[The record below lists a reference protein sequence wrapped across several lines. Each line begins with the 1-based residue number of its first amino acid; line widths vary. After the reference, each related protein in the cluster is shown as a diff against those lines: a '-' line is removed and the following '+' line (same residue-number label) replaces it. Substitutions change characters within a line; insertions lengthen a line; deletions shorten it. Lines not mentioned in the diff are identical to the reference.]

1 MLKAYGTLLR
11 TPGGLKFSTA
21 GFIGRMPIAMDSLAI
36 IFVVVAA
43 TDSYALAGALTAVGS
58 IVVGAAEVFWSRQA
72 DQKGQA
78 KILLLAVPIRII
90 AFLIFVVLVSKSAPI
105 WTWFVSLI
113 IAESTAISAGGMV
126 RRRWLH
132 ILKNDADNK
141 DNKDGHL
148 VNTAYS
154 WEAMVDEFVFILGPV
169 VATTCAVKIAP
180 SAGILA
186 GLIFLAI
193 GLPSLAA
200 MKSTEPPAEPADQQ
214 EPHPPILKNRIVQS
228 IVFPCALLGGF
239 FGAVGIVVVGFAEEK
254 NHPESTGWLLAIWA
268 VGSAVAALV
277 NGAIKFKSAH
287 ATRFLVYLVGL
298 TAGTIPMLFANSILA
313 LSVALFVNGL
323 FIAPLIVNAY
333 GTVESAVPAGQITE
347 ALTWVIAGMPLGGA
361 LASALSGVVID
372 RSGAQMAFWVP
383 LGFLL
388 AAIVTTL
395 PYLSTYRAA
404 IGYAHPRD

>member
-11 TPGGLKFSTA
+11 IPGGFKFSSA

-36 IFVVVAA
+36 IFIVVAA

-72 DQKGQA
+72 DQRGQA
-78 KILLLAVPIRII
+78 KILRLAVPIRII
-90 AFLIFVVLVSKSAPI
+90 AFLIFVFLVSKDAPI

-113 IAESTAISAGGMV
+113 IAESTAINAGGLV

-132 ILKNDADNK
+132 TLKNDP

-154 WEAMVDEFVFILGPV
+154 WEAMVDEFVFIVGPV
-169 VATTCAVKIAP
+169 VATTCAIKIAP

-193 GLPSLAA
+193 GLPALAT
-200 MKSTEPPAEPADQQ
+200 MKSTEPPAEPRNEQ

-228 IVFPCALLGGF
+228 IVLPCAFLGGF
-239 FGAVGIVVVGFAEEK
+239 FGAVGITVVGFAEEL

-277 NGAIKFKSAH
+277 NGAIKFKSAQ
-287 ATRFLVYLVGL
+287 ATRFLIYLVGL
-298 TAGTIPMLFANSILA
+298 TIGTVPLLFMQTIPALA
-313 LSVALFVNGL
+313 VALFINGL

-333 GTVESAVPAGQITE
+333 GTVENAVPAGQITE

-361 LASALSGVVID
+361 ISSALAGVVID
-372 RSGAQMAFWVP
+372 NSGAQMAFWVP
-383 LGFLL
+383 LGFMF

-404 IGYAHPRD
+404 IGYARTRD

>member
-11 TPGGLKFSTA
+11 IPGGFKFSSA

-36 IFVVVAA
+36 IFIVVAA
-43 TDSYALAGALTAVGS
+43 TDSYALAGVLTAVGS
-58 IVVGAAEVFWSRQA
+58 IVVGAAELYWSRQA
-72 DQKGQA
+72 DQRGQA
-78 KILLLAVPIRII
+78 KILRLAVPIRII
-90 AFLIFVVLVSKSAPI
+90 AFLIFVFLVSKDAPI

-113 IAESTAISAGGMV
+113 IAESTAINAGGLV

-132 ILKNDADNK
+132 TLKNNP

-154 WEAMVDEFVFILGPV
+154 WEAMVDEFVFIVGPV
-169 VATTCAVKIAP
+169 VATTCAIKIAP

-200 MKSTEPPAEPADQQ
+200 MKSTEPPAEPRNEQ

-228 IVFPCALLGGF
+228 IVFPCAFLGGF
-239 FGAVGIVVVGFAEEK
+239 FGAVGITVVGFAEEL

-277 NGAIKFKSAH
+277 NGAIKFKSAQ
-287 ATRFLVYLVGL
+287 ATRFLIYLVGL
-298 TAGTIPMLFANSILA
+298 TIGTIPLLFTQTITALA
-313 LSVALFVNGL
+313 IALFVNGL

-333 GTVESAVPAGQITE
+333 GTVENAVPAGQITE

-361 LASALSGVVID
+361 ISSALAGVVID
-372 RSGAQMAFWVP
+372 NSGAQMAFWVP
-383 LGFLL
+383 LGFMF

-395 PYLSTYRAA
+395 PYLTTYRAA
-404 IGYAHPRD
+404 IGYARTRD

>member
-1 MLKAYGTLLR
+1 
-11 TPGGLKFSTA
+11 
-21 GFIGRMPIAMDSLAI
+21 MPIAMDSLAI
-36 IFVVVAA
+36 IFIVVAA
-43 TDSYALAGALTAVGS
+43 TDSYALAGVLTAVGS
-58 IVVGAAEVFWSRQA
+58 IVVGAAELYWSRQA
-72 DQKGQA
+72 DQRGQA
-78 KILLLAVPIRII
+78 KILRLAVPIRII
-90 AFLIFVVLVSKSAPI
+90 AFLIFVFLVSKDAPI

-113 IAESTAISAGGMV
+113 IAESTAINAGGLV

-132 ILKNDADNK
+132 TLKNNP

-154 WEAMVDEFVFILGPV
+154 WEAMVDEFVFIVGPV
-169 VATTCAVKIAP
+169 VATTCAIKIAP

-200 MKSTEPPAEPADQQ
+200 MKSTEPPAEPRNEQ

-228 IVFPCALLGGF
+228 IVFPCAFLGGF
-239 FGAVGIVVVGFAEEK
+239 FGAVGITVVGFAEEL

-277 NGAIKFKSAH
+277 NGAIKFKSAQ
-287 ATRFLVYLVGL
+287 ATRFLIYLVGL
-298 TAGTIPMLFANSILA
+298 TIGTIPLLFTQTITALA
-313 LSVALFVNGL
+313 IALFVNGL

-333 GTVESAVPAGQITE
+333 GTVENAVPAGQITE

-361 LASALSGVVID
+361 ISSALAGVVID
-372 RSGAQMAFWVP
+372 NSGAQMAFWVP
-383 LGFLL
+383 LGFMF

-395 PYLSTYRAA
+395 PYLTTYRAA
-404 IGYAHPRD
+404 IGYARTRD

>member
-11 TPGGLKFSTA
+11 IPGGFKFSSA

-36 IFVVVAA
+36 IFIVVAA

-72 DQKGQA
+72 DQRGQS
-78 KILLLAVPIRII
+78 KILRLAVPVRII
-90 AFLIFVVLVSKSAPI
+90 AFLLFVFLVSKSAPI

-113 IAESTAISAGGMV
+113 VAESTAINAGGLV

-132 ILKNDADNK
+132 TLKDAP

-154 WEAMVDEFVFILGPV
+154 WEAMVDEFVFIVGPV
-169 VATTCAVKIAP
+169 VATTCAIKIAP

-228 IVFPCALLGGF
+228 IVIPCAFLGGF
-239 FGAVGIVVVGFAEEK
+239 FGAVGITVVGFAEER

-268 VGSAVAALV
+268 VGSAIAALV
-277 NGAIKFKSAH
+277 NGAIKFKSAQ
-287 ATRFLVYLVGL
+287 ATRFLIYLVGL
-298 TAGTIPMLFANSILA
+298 TVGTVPLLFMQTIPALA
-313 LSVALFVNGL
+313 VALFVNGL

-333 GTVESAVPAGQITE
+333 GTVENAVPAGQITE

-361 LASALSGVVID
+361 ISSALAGVVID
-372 RSGAQMAFWVP
+372 HSGAQMAFWVP
-383 LGFLL
+383 LGFMF
-388 AAIVTTL
+388 AAIMTTL
-395 PYLSTYRAA
+395 PYLTTYRAA
-404 IGYAHPRD
+404 IGYARTRD

>member
-1 MLKAYGTLLR
+1 
-11 TPGGLKFSTA
+11 
-21 GFIGRMPIAMDSLAI
+21 MPIAMDSLAI
-36 IFVVVAA
+36 IFIVVAA
-43 TDSYALAGALTAVGS
+43 TDSYALAGVLTAVGS
-58 IVVGAAEVFWSRQA
+58 IVVGAAELYWSRQA
-72 DQKGQA
+72 DQRGQA
-78 KILLLAVPIRII
+78 KILRLAVPIRII
-90 AFLIFVVLVSKSAPI
+90 AFLIFVFLVSKDAPI

-113 IAESTAISAGGMV
+113 IAESTAINAGGLV

-132 ILKNDADNK
+132 TLKNNP

-154 WEAMVDEFVFILGPV
+154 WEAMVDEFVFIVGPV
-169 VATTCAVKIAP
+169 VATTCAIKIAP

-193 GLPSLAA
+193 GLPALAA
-200 MKSTEPPAEPADQQ
+200 MKSTEPPAEPRNEQ

-228 IVFPCALLGGF
+228 IVFPCAFLGGF
-239 FGAVGIVVVGFAEEK
+239 FGAVGITVVGFAEEL

-277 NGAIKFKSAH
+277 NGAIKFKSSQ
-287 ATRFLVYLVGL
+287 ATRFLIYLVGL
-298 TAGTIPMLFANSILA
+298 TIGTIPLLFTQTITALA
-313 LSVALFVNGL
+313 IALFINGL

-333 GTVESAVPAGQITE
+333 GTVENAVPAGQITE

-361 LASALSGVVID
+361 ISSALAGVVID
-372 RSGAQMAFWVP
+372 NSGAQMAFWVP
-383 LGFLL
+383 LGFMF

-395 PYLSTYRAA
+395 PYLTTYRAA
-404 IGYAHPRD
+404 IGYARTRD

>member
-1 MLKAYGTLLR
+1 MLRAYGTLLR
-11 TPGGLKFSTA
+11 TPGAMKFSTA

-36 IFVVVAA
+36 IFIVVAA

-58 IVVGAAEVFWSRQA
+58 IVVGASEVFWSRKA
-72 DQKGQA
+72 DQLGQS
-78 KILLLAVPIRII
+78 KILRLAVPIRII
-90 AFLIFVVLVSKSAPI
+90 AFLLFVIAVSKSAPM
-105 WTWFVSLI
+105 WSWFVLLI
-113 IAESTAISAGGMV
+113 IAESTAINAGGMV

-132 ILKNDADNK
+132 VLKNDPK
-141 DNKDGHL
+141 NKDGHL

-154 WEAMVDEFVFILGPV
+154 WEAMVDEFVFIVGPV

-200 MKSTEPPAEPADQQ
+200 MKSTEPPAEPADAK
-214 EPHPPILKNRIVQS
+214 EPHPAILKNRIVQS

-239 FGAVGIVVVGFAEEK
+239 FGSVGISVVGFAEEK
-254 NHPESTGWLLAIWA
+254 NNASSTGWLLAIWA
-268 VGSAVAALV
+268 VGSAVAALI

-287 ATRFLVYLVGL
+287 ATRFLIYLVGL
-298 TAGTIPMLFANSILA
+298 TLGSVPLLFSKSILA
-313 LSVALFVNGL
+313 LAIALFVNGL

-333 GTVESAVPAGQITE
+333 GTVENAVPAGQITE

-361 LASALSGVVID
+361 ISSAIAGVVID
-372 RSGAQMAFWVP
+372 HYGAQSAFWVP
-383 LGFLL
+383 LGFMV

-404 IGYAHPRD
+404 IGYAQPRD

>member
-11 TPGGLKFSTA
+11 TPGGFKFSTA

-58 IVVGAAEVFWSRQA
+58 IVVGASEVFWSRKA
-72 DQKGQA
+72 DQRGQS
-78 KILLLAVPIRII
+78 KILRIAVPIRII
-90 AFLIFVVLVSKSAPI
+90 AFLLFVIAVSKSAPT
-105 WTWFVSLI
+105 WSWFVLLI
-113 IAESTAISAGGMV
+113 IAESTAINAGGMV

-132 ILKNDADNK
+132 ILKNDPK
-141 DNKDGHL
+141 NKDGHL

-154 WEAMVDEFVFILGPV
+154 WEAMVDEFVFIVGPV

-200 MKSTEPPAEPADQQ
+200 MKSTEPPAEPANDE
-214 EPHPPILKNRIVQS
+214 EPHPVILKNRIVQS

-239 FGAVGIVVVGFAEEK
+239 FGSVGISVVGFAEEK
-254 NHPESTGWLLAIWA
+254 NNPSSTGWLLAIWA
-268 VGSAVAALV
+268 VGSAVAALI

-287 ATRFLVYLVGL
+287 ATRFLIYLVGL
-298 TAGTIPMLFANSILA
+298 TAGSIPLLFSKSILA
-313 LSVALFVNGL
+313 LAIALFVNGL

-333 GTVESAVPAGQITE
+333 GTVENAVPAGQITE

-361 LASALSGVVID
+361 ISSALAGIVID
-372 RSGAQMAFWVP
+372 NYGAQAAFWVP
-383 LGFLL
+383 LGFMV
-388 AAIVTTL
+388 AAMVTTL

-404 IGYAHPRD
+404 IGYAQPRD

>member
-1 MLKAYGTLLR
+1 
-11 TPGGLKFSTA
+11 
-21 GFIGRMPIAMDSLAI
+21 MPIAMDSLAI
-36 IFVVVAA
+36 IFIVVAA

-72 DQKGQA
+72 DRRGQA
-78 KILLLAVPIRII
+78 KILLLAVPTRVVS
-90 AFLIFVVLVSKSAPI
+90 FLIFVILVSKDAPI

-132 ILKNDADNK
+132 ILKNDPDNS
-141 DNKDGHL
+141 DGHL

-154 WEAMVDEFVFILGPV
+154 WEAMVDEIVFILGPV
-169 VATTCAVKIAP
+169 VATSFAVNVAP

-186 GLIFLAI
+186 GLVFLAI
-193 GLPSLAA
+193 GWTSLAA
-200 MKSTEPPAEPADQQ
+200 MKSTEPPAEPANK
-214 EPHPPILKNRIVQS
+214 ENPHPAVLRNKIVQS
-228 IVFPCALLGGF
+228 IVIPCALLGGF
-239 FGAVGIVVVGFAEEK
+239 FGAIGITVVGFAEER

-277 NGAIKFKSAH
+277 NGVIKFKSAH
-287 ATRFLVYLVGL
+287 AARFLIYLVAL
-298 TAGTIPMLFANSILA
+298 TLATVPLLFVNSIPLLA
-313 LSVALFVNGL
+313 LALFINGL

-333 GTVESAVPAGQITE
+333 GTVENAVPAGQITE

-361 LASALSGVVID
+361 VASAVAGVIID
-372 RSGAQMAFWVP
+372 NSGAQMAFWVP
-383 LGFLL
+383 LGFMF
-388 AAIVTTL
+388 AAIATTL

-404 IGYAHPRD
+404 IGYAQPRD

>member
-11 TPGGLKFSTA
+11 IPGGFKFSSA

-36 IFVVVAA
+36 IFIVVAA
-43 TDSYALAGALTAVGS
+43 TDSYALAGVLTAVGS
-58 IVVGAAEVFWSRQA
+58 IVVGAAELYWSRQA
-72 DQKGQA
+72 DQRGQA
-78 KILLLAVPIRII
+78 KILRIAVPVRII
-90 AFLIFVVLVSKSAPI
+90 AFLLFVFLVSKSAPI

-113 IAESTAISAGGMV
+113 IAESTAINAGGLV

-132 ILKNDADNK
+132 TLKNNP

-154 WEAMVDEFVFILGPV
+154 WEAMVDEFVFIVGPV
-169 VATTCAVKIAP
+169 VATTCAIKIAP

-200 MKSTEPPAEPADQQ
+200 MKSTEPPAEPRNEQ

-228 IVFPCALLGGF
+228 IVIPCAFLGGF
-239 FGAVGIVVVGFAEEK
+239 FGAVGITVVGFAEER
-254 NHPESTGWLLAIWA
+254 NHPETTGWLLAIWA

-277 NGAIKFKSAH
+277 NGAIKFKSSQ
-287 ATRFLVYLVGL
+287 ATRFLIYLVGL
-298 TAGTIPMLFANSILA
+298 TIGTVPLLFTQTIATLA
-313 LSVALFVNGL
+313 VALFVNGL

-333 GTVESAVPAGQITE
+333 GTVENAVPAGQITE

-361 LASALSGVVID
+361 ISSALAGVVID
-372 RSGAQMAFWVP
+372 HSGAQMAFWVP
-383 LGFLL
+383 LGFMF

-404 IGYAHPRD
+404 IGYARTRD

>member
-11 TPGGLKFSTA
+11 IPGGFKFSSA

-36 IFVVVAA
+36 IFIVVAA
-43 TDSYALAGALTAVGS
+43 TDSYALAGVLTAVGS
-58 IVVGAAEVFWSRQA
+58 IVVGAAELYWSRQA
-72 DQKGQA
+72 DQRGQA
-78 KILLLAVPIRII
+78 KILRIAVPVRII
-90 AFLIFVVLVSKSAPI
+90 AFLLFVFLVSKSAPI

-113 IAESTAISAGGMV
+113 IAESTAINAGGLV

-132 ILKNDADNK
+132 TLKNNP

-154 WEAMVDEFVFILGPV
+154 WEAMVDEFVFIVGPV
-169 VATTCAVKIAP
+169 VATTCAIKIAP

-200 MKSTEPPAEPADQQ
+200 MKSTEPPAEPRNEQ

-228 IVFPCALLGGF
+228 IVIPCAFLGGF
-239 FGAVGIVVVGFAEEK
+239 FGAVGITVVGFAEER
-254 NHPESTGWLLAIWA
+254 NHPETTGWLLAIWA

-277 NGAIKFKSAH
+277 NGAIKFKSSQ
-287 ATRFLVYLVGL
+287 ATRFLIYLVGL
-298 TAGTIPMLFANSILA
+298 TIGTVPLLFTQTIATLA
-313 LSVALFVNGL
+313 VALFVNGL

-333 GTVESAVPAGQITE
+333 GTVENAVPAGQITE

-361 LASALSGVVID
+361 ISSALAGLVID
-372 RSGAQMAFWVP
+372 HSGAQMAFWVP
-383 LGFLL
+383 LGFMF

-395 PYLSTYRAA
+395 PYLTTYRAA
-404 IGYAHPRD
+404 IGYARTRD

>member
-1 MLKAYGTLLR
+1 MLKPYATLLR
-11 TPGGLKFSTA
+11 SPGALKFSTA

-36 IFVVVAA
+36 IFIVVAA

-72 DQKGQA
+72 DRRGQS
-78 KILLLAVPIRII
+78 KILFLAVPIRVIS
-90 AFLIFVVLVSKSAPI
+90 FLIFVVLVSKDAPI

-113 IAESTAISAGGMV
+113 LAESTAISAGGLV

-132 ILKNDADNK
+132 ILKNDPENS
-141 DNKDGHL
+141 DGHL

-186 GLIFLAI
+186 GLIFLVI
-193 GLPSLAA
+193 GLPALAA
-200 MKSTEPPAEPADQQ
+200 MKSTEPPAEPANEE
-214 EPHPPILKNRIVQS
+214 EPHPAVLRNRIVQS
-228 IVFPCALLGGF
+228 IVIPCALLGGF
-239 FGAVGIVVVGFAEEK
+239 FGAIGITVVGFAQER

-268 VGSAVAALV
+268 VGSAVAALI
-277 NGAIKFKSAH
+277 NGVIKFQSAH
-287 ATRFLVYLVGL
+287 ATRFLIYLVGL
-298 TAGTIPMLFANSILA
+298 TLATVPFLFVDSILLLA
-313 LSVALFVNGL
+313 IALFINGL

-333 GTVESAVPAGQITE
+333 GTVENAVPAGQITE

-361 LASALSGVVID
+361 LASALAGIVID
-372 RSGAQMAFWVP
+372 NSGAQMAFWVP
-383 LGFLL
+383 LGFMF
-388 AAIVTTL
+388 AAIATTL

>member
-1 MLKAYGTLLR
+1 MLKPYVTLLR
-11 TPGGLKFSTA
+11 TPGSLKFSTA

-36 IFVVVAA
+36 IFIVVAA

-72 DQKGQA
+72 DRRGQA
-78 KILLLAVPIRII
+78 KILLLAVPTRVVS
-90 AFLIFVVLVSKSAPI
+90 FLIFVILVSKDAPI

-132 ILKNDADNK
+132 ILRNDPDNS
-141 DNKDGHL
+141 DGHL

-154 WEAMVDEFVFILGPV
+154 WEAMVDEIVFILGPV
-169 VATTCAVKIAP
+169 VATSFAVNVAP

-186 GLIFLAI
+186 GLVFLAI
-193 GLPSLAA
+193 GWTSLAA
-200 MKSTEPPAEPADQQ
+200 MKSTEPPAEPANKQN
-214 EPHPPILKNRIVQS
+214 PHPAVLRNKIVQS
-228 IVFPCALLGGF
+228 IVIPCALLGGF
-239 FGAVGIVVVGFAEEK
+239 FGAIGITVVGFAEER

-277 NGAIKFKSAH
+277 NGVIKFKSAH
-287 ATRFLVYLVGL
+287 AARFLIYLVAL
-298 TAGTIPMLFANSILA
+298 TLATVPLLFVNSIPLLA
-313 LSVALFVNGL
+313 LALFINGL

-333 GTVESAVPAGQITE
+333 GTVENAVPAGQITE

-361 LASALSGVVID
+361 VASAVAGVIID
-372 RSGAQMAFWVP
+372 NSGAQMAFWVP
-383 LGFLL
+383 LGFMF
-388 AAIVTTL
+388 AAIATTL

-404 IGYAHPRD
+404 IGYAQPRD

>member
-11 TPGGLKFSTA
+11 IPGGFKFSSA

-36 IFVVVAA
+36 IFIVVAA

-72 DQKGQA
+72 DQRGQS
-78 KILLLAVPIRII
+78 KILRIAVPVRII
-90 AFLIFVVLVSKSAPI
+90 AFLLFVFFVSKDAPI

-113 IAESTAISAGGMV
+113 IAESTAINAGGLV

-132 ILKNDADNK
+132 TLKNDP

-154 WEAMVDEFVFILGPV
+154 WEAMVDEFVFIVGPV
-169 VATTCAVKIAP
+169 VATTCAIKIAP

-228 IVFPCALLGGF
+228 IVIPCAFLGGF
-239 FGAVGIVVVGFAEEK
+239 FGAVGITVVGFAEER

-268 VGSAVAALV
+268 VGSAIAALV
-277 NGAIKFKSAH
+277 NGAIKFKSAQ
-287 ATRFLVYLVGL
+287 ATRFLIYLVGL
-298 TAGTIPMLFANSILA
+298 TVGTLPLLFVQTIPALA
-313 LSVALFVNGL
+313 VALFVNGL

-361 LASALSGVVID
+361 ISSALAGVVID
-372 RSGAQMAFWVP
+372 HSGAQMAFWVP
-383 LGFLL
+383 LGFMF

-404 IGYAHPRD
+404 IGYARTRD

>member
-1 MLKAYGTLLR
+1 MLKPYVTLLR
-11 TPGGLKFSTA
+11 TPGSLKFSTA

-36 IFVVVAA
+36 IFIVVAA

-72 DQKGQA
+72 DRRGQA
-78 KILLLAVPIRII
+78 KILLLAVPTRVVS
-90 AFLIFVVLVSKSAPI
+90 FLIFVILVSKDAPI

-132 ILKNDADNK
+132 ILKNDPDNS
-141 DNKDGHL
+141 DGHL

-154 WEAMVDEFVFILGPV
+154 WEAMVDEIVFILGPV
-169 VATTCAVKIAP
+169 VATSFAVNVAP

-186 GLIFLAI
+186 GLVFLAI
-193 GLPSLAA
+193 GWTSLAA
-200 MKSTEPPAEPADQQ
+200 MKSTEPPAEPANKQN
-214 EPHPPILKNRIVQS
+214 PHPAVLRNKIVQS
-228 IVFPCALLGGF
+228 IVIPCALLGGF
-239 FGAVGIVVVGFAEEK
+239 FGAIGITVVGFAEER

-277 NGAIKFKSAH
+277 NGVIKFKSAH
-287 ATRFLVYLVGL
+287 AARFLIYLVAL
-298 TAGTIPMLFANSILA
+298 TLATVPLLFVNSIPLLA
-313 LSVALFVNGL
+313 LALFINGL

-333 GTVESAVPAGQITE
+333 GTVENAVPAGQITE

-361 LASALSGVVID
+361 VASAVAGVIID
-372 RSGAQMAFWVP
+372 NSGAQMAFWVP
-383 LGFLL
+383 LGFMF
-388 AAIVTTL
+388 AAIATTL

-404 IGYAHPRD
+404 IGYAQPRD

>member
-11 TPGGLKFSTA
+11 IPGGFKFSSA

-36 IFVVVAA
+36 IFIVVAA

-72 DQKGQA
+72 DQRGQA
-78 KILLLAVPIRII
+78 KILRVAVPIRII
-90 AFLIFVVLVSKSAPI
+90 AFLIFVFLVSKDAPI

-113 IAESTAISAGGMV
+113 IAESTAINAGGLV

-132 ILKNDADNK
+132 TLKNDP

-154 WEAMVDEFVFILGPV
+154 WEAMVDEFVFIVGPV
-169 VATTCAVKIAP
+169 VATTCAIKIAP

-200 MKSTEPPAEPADQQ
+200 MKSTEPPAEPRNEQ

-228 IVFPCALLGGF
+228 IVIPCAFLGGF
-239 FGAVGIVVVGFAEEK
+239 FGAVGITVVGFAEER
-254 NHPESTGWLLAIWA
+254 NHPETTGWLLAIWA

-277 NGAIKFKSAH
+277 NGAIKFKSAQ
-287 ATRFLVYLVGL
+287 ATRFLIYLVGL
-298 TAGTIPMLFANSILA
+298 TVGTVPLLFVQTIPALA
-313 LSVALFVNGL
+313 VALFVNGL

-333 GTVESAVPAGQITE
+333 GTVENAVPAGQITE

-361 LASALSGVVID
+361 ISSALAGLVID
-372 RSGAQMAFWVP
+372 HSGAQMAFWVP
-383 LGFLL
+383 LGFMF
-388 AAIVTTL
+388 AAIMTTL
-395 PYLSTYRAA
+395 PYLTTYRAA
-404 IGYAHPRD
+404 IGYARTRD

>member
-1 MLKAYGTLLR
+1 
-11 TPGGLKFSTA
+11 
-21 GFIGRMPIAMDSLAI
+21 MPIAMDSLAI
-36 IFVVVAA
+36 IFIVVAA

-72 DQKGQA
+72 DRRGQA
-78 KILLLAVPIRII
+78 KILLLAAPTRVVS
-90 AFLIFVVLVSKSAPI
+90 FLIFVVLVSKDAPI

-132 ILKNDADNK
+132 ILKNDPDNS
-141 DNKDGHL
+141 DGHL

-154 WEAMVDEFVFILGPV
+154 WEAMVDEIVFILGPV
-169 VATTCAVKIAP
+169 VATSFAVNVAP

-186 GLIFLAI
+186 GLVFLAI
-193 GLPSLAA
+193 GWTSLAA
-200 MKSTEPPAEPADQQ
+200 MKSTEPPAEPANKDD
-214 EPHPPILKNRIVQS
+214 PHPAVLRNKIVQS
-228 IVFPCALLGGF
+228 IVIPCALLGGF
-239 FGAVGIVVVGFAEEK
+239 FGAIGITVVGFAEER

-277 NGAIKFKSAH
+277 NGVIKFKSAH
-287 ATRFLVYLVGL
+287 AARFLIYLVAL
-298 TAGTIPMLFANSILA
+298 TLATVPLLFVNSIPLLA
-313 LSVALFVNGL
+313 LALFINGL

-333 GTVESAVPAGQITE
+333 GTVENAVPAGQITE

-361 LASALSGVVID
+361 VASAVAGVIID
-372 RSGAQMAFWVP
+372 NSGAQMAFWVP
-383 LGFLL
+383 LGFMF
-388 AAIVTTL
+388 AAIATTL

-404 IGYAHPRD
+404 IGYAQPRD

>member
-1 MLKAYGTLLR
+1 MLRAYGTLLR

-21 GFIGRMPIAMDSLAI
+21 GFIGRMPIAMDSLAL
-36 IFVVVAA
+36 IFIVVAA
-43 TDSYALAGALTAVGS
+43 TDSYALAGALSAVGS
-58 IVVGAAEVFWSRQA
+58 VVVGAAEIYWARQA
-72 DQKGQA
+72 DQRGQS
-78 KILLLAVPIRII
+78 KILRIAIPIRII
-90 AFLIFVVLVSKSAPI
+90 AFLLFVILVSKSAPI
-105 WTWFVSLI
+105 WTWFISLI
-113 IAESTAISAGGMV
+113 IAESTAINAGGMV
-126 RRRWLH
+126 RRRWLY
-132 ILKNDADNK
+132 ILKK
-141 DNKDGHL
+141 DPRNNDGHL

-200 MKSTEPPAEPADQQ
+200 MKSTEPPAEPADEQ
-214 EPHPPILKNRIVQS
+214 EPHPAVLKNRIVQS
-228 IVFPCALLGGF
+228 IVFPCSLLGGF
-239 FGAVGIVVVGFAEEK
+239 FGSVGISVVGFAESK
-254 NHPESTGWLLAIWA
+254 NDAASTGWLLAIWA

-287 ATRFLVYLVGL
+287 AVRFLIYLVGL
-298 TAGTIPMLFANSILA
+298 TLGSIPLLFATSIPTLA
-313 LSVALFVNGL
+313 VALFINGL

-347 ALTWVIAGMPLGGA
+347 ALSWVIAGMPLGGA
-361 LASALSGVVID
+361 ISSVIAGWVID
-372 RSGAQMAFWVP
+372 NYGAHMAFWVP
-383 LGFLL
+383 LGFMF
-388 AAIVTTL
+388 AAIAATL

-404 IGYAHPRD
+404 IGYARPRD

>member
-11 TPGGLKFSTA
+11 IPGGFKFSSA

-36 IFVVVAA
+36 IFIVVAA

-72 DQKGQA
+72 DQRGQA
-78 KILLLAVPIRII
+78 KILRLAVPIRII
-90 AFLIFVVLVSKSAPI
+90 AFLIFVFLVSKDAPI

-113 IAESTAISAGGMV
+113 IDESTAINAGGLV

-132 ILKNDADNK
+132 TLKNDP

-154 WEAMVDEFVFILGPV
+154 WEAMVDEFVFIVGPV
-169 VATTCAVKIAP
+169 VATTCAIKIAP

-200 MKSTEPPAEPADQQ
+200 MKSTEPPAEPRNEQ
-214 EPHPPILKNRIVQS
+214 EPHPPILKNPIVQS
-228 IVFPCALLGGF
+228 IVLPCAFLGGF
-239 FGAVGIVVVGFAEEK
+239 FGAVGITVVGFAEEL

-277 NGAIKFKSAH
+277 NGAIKFKSAQ
-287 ATRFLVYLVGL
+287 ATRFLIYLVGL
-298 TAGTIPMLFANSILA
+298 TIGTVPLLFMQTIPALA
-313 LSVALFVNGL
+313 VALFINGL

-333 GTVESAVPAGQITE
+333 GTVENAVPAGQITE

-361 LASALSGVVID
+361 ISSALAGVVID
-372 RSGAQMAFWVP
+372 NSGAQMAFWVP
-383 LGFLL
+383 LGFMF

-404 IGYAHPRD
+404 IGYARTRD

>member
-1 MLKAYGTLLR
+1 MLKTYGTLLR

-58 IVVGAAEVFWSRQA
+58 IVVGASEVFWSRRA
-72 DQKGQA
+72 DQRGQS
-78 KILLLAVPIRII
+78 KILRIAVPIRII
-90 AFLIFVVLVSKSAPI
+90 AFLLFVIAVSKSAP
-105 WTWFVSLI
+105 TWSWFALLI
-113 IAESTAISAGGMV
+113 IAESTAINAGGMV

-132 ILKNDADNK
+132 ILKNDPK
-141 DNKDGHL
+141 NKDGHL

-154 WEAMVDEFVFILGPV
+154 WEALVDEFVFIVGPV
-169 VATTCAVKIAP
+169 VATTCSVKIAP

-200 MKSTEPPAEPADQQ
+200 MKSTEPPAEPANNEQ
-214 EPHPPILKNRIVQS
+214 PHPVILKNRIVQS

-239 FGAVGIVVVGFAEEK
+239 FGSVGISVVGFAEEK
-254 NHPESTGWLLAIWA
+254 NHPETTGWLLAIWA
-268 VGSAVAALV
+268 VGSAVAALI

-287 ATRFLVYLVGL
+287 ATRFLIYLVGL
-298 TAGTIPMLFANSILA
+298 TLGSIPLLFSKSILA
-313 LSVALFVNGL
+313 LAIALFVNGL

-333 GTVESAVPAGQITE
+333 GTVENAVPAGQITE

-361 LASALSGVVID
+361 ISSALAGIVID
-372 RSGAQMAFWVP
+372 NYGAQAAFWVP
-383 LGFLL
+383 LGFMV
-388 AAIVTTL
+388 AAMVTTL
-395 PYLSTYRAA
+395 PYLTTYRTA

>member
-11 TPGGLKFSTA
+11 IPGGFKFSSA

-36 IFVVVAA
+36 IFIVVAA

-72 DQKGQA
+72 DQRGQA
-78 KILLLAVPIRII
+78 KILRLAVPIRII
-90 AFLIFVVLVSKSAPI
+90 AFLIFVFLVSKDAPI

-113 IAESTAISAGGMV
+113 IAESTAINAGGLV

-132 ILKNDADNK
+132 TLKNDP

-154 WEAMVDEFVFILGPV
+154 WEAMVDEFVFIVGPV
-169 VATTCAVKIAP
+169 VATTCAIKIAP

-200 MKSTEPPAEPADQQ
+200 MKSTEPPAEPRNEQ
-214 EPHPPILKNRIVQS
+214 EPHPPILKNRIVLS
-228 IVFPCALLGGF
+228 IVLPCAFLGGF
-239 FGAVGIVVVGFAEEK
+239 FGAVGITVVGFAEEL

-277 NGAIKFKSAH
+277 NGAIKFKSAQ
-287 ATRFLVYLVGL
+287 ATRFLIYLVGL
-298 TAGTIPMLFANSILA
+298 TIGTVPLLFMQTIPALA
-313 LSVALFVNGL
+313 VALFINGL

-333 GTVESAVPAGQITE
+333 GTVENAVPAGQITE

-361 LASALSGVVID
+361 ISSALAGVVID
-372 RSGAQMAFWVP
+372 NSGAQMAFWVP
-383 LGFLL
+383 LGFMF

-404 IGYAHPRD
+404 IGYARTRD

>member
-11 TPGGLKFSTA
+11 IPGGFKFSSA

-36 IFVVVAA
+36 IFIVVAA

-72 DQKGQA
+72 DQRGQA
-78 KILLLAVPIRII
+78 KILRLAVPIRII
-90 AFLIFVVLVSKSAPI
+90 AFLIFVFLVSKDAPI

-113 IAESTAISAGGMV
+113 IAESTAINAGGLV

-132 ILKNDADNK
+132 TLKNDPN
-141 DNKDGHL
+141 NKDGHL

-154 WEAMVDEFVFILGPV
+154 WEAMVDEFVFIVGPV
-169 VATTCAVKIAP
+169 VATTCAIKIAP

-200 MKSTEPPAEPADQQ
+200 MKSTEPPAEPRNEQ

-228 IVFPCALLGGF
+228 IVLPCAFLGGF
-239 FGAVGIVVVGFAEEK
+239 FGAVGITVVGFAEEL

-277 NGAIKFKSAH
+277 NGAIKFKSAQ
-287 ATRFLVYLVGL
+287 ATRFLIYLVGL
-298 TAGTIPMLFANSILA
+298 TIGTVPLLFMQTIPALA
-313 LSVALFVNGL
+313 VALFINGL

-333 GTVESAVPAGQITE
+333 GTVENAVPAGQITE

-361 LASALSGVVID
+361 ISSALAGVVID
-372 RSGAQMAFWVP
+372 NSGAQMAFWVP
-383 LGFLL
+383 LGFMF

-404 IGYAHPRD
+404 IGYARTRD

>member
-11 TPGGLKFSTA
+11 IPGGFTFSTA

-36 IFVVVAA
+36 IFIVVAA

-72 DQKGQA
+72 DQRGQA
-78 KILLLAVPIRII
+78 KILRIAVPVRII
-90 AFLIFVVLVSKSAPI
+90 AFLLFVILVSKDAPV
-105 WTWFVSLI
+105 WTWFIALI
-113 IAESTAISAGGMV
+113 AAESTAISAGGMV

-132 ILKNDADNK
+132 ILKNNPDNS
-141 DNKDGHL
+141 DGHL

-154 WEAMVDEFVFILGPV
+154 WEAMVDEFVFIIGPV

-186 GLIFLAI
+186 GLIFLAV

-200 MKSTEPPAEPADQQ
+200 MKSTEPPAEPMDEQ

-239 FGAVGIVVVGFAEEK
+239 FGAVGITVVGFAEER
-254 NHPESTGWLLAIWA
+254 NQPETTGWLLAIWA
-268 VGSAVAALV
+268 VGSAVAALI

-287 ATRFLVYLVGL
+287 ATRFLIYLVGL
-298 TAGTIPMLFANSILA
+298 TLGTIPLLFAQSIA
-313 LSVALFVNGL
+313 TLSAALFINGL

-333 GTVESAVPAGQITE
+333 GTVENAVPAGQITE

-361 LASALSGVVID
+361 ISSALAGVVID
-372 RSGAQMAFWVP
+372 HSGAQMAFWVP
-383 LGFLL
+383 LSFMF
-388 AAIVTTL
+388 AAIATTL

-404 IGYAHPRD
+404 IGYARPRD

>member
-11 TPGGLKFSTA
+11 IPGGFKFSSA

-36 IFVVVAA
+36 IFIVVAA
-43 TDSYALAGALTAVGS
+43 TDSYALAGVLTAVGS
-58 IVVGAAEVFWSRQA
+58 IVVGAAELYWSRQA
-72 DQKGQA
+72 DQRGQA
-78 KILLLAVPIRII
+78 KILRLAVPIRII
-90 AFLIFVVLVSKSAPI
+90 AFLIFVFLVSKDAPI

-113 IAESTAISAGGMV
+113 IAESTAINAGGLV

-132 ILKNDADNK
+132 TLKNNP

-154 WEAMVDEFVFILGPV
+154 WEAMVDEFVFIVGPV
-169 VATTCAVKIAP
+169 VATTCAINIAP

-193 GLPSLAA
+193 GLPALAT

-214 EPHPPILKNRIVQS
+214 EPHPPVLKSRIVQS
-228 IVFPCALLGGF
+228 IVFPCAFLGGF
-239 FGAVGIVVVGFAEEK
+239 FGAVGITVVGFAEEL

-277 NGAIKFKSAH
+277 NGAIKFKSAQ
-287 ATRFLVYLVGL
+287 ATRFLIYLVGL
-298 TAGTIPMLFANSILA
+298 TIGTIPLLFTQTITALA
-313 LSVALFVNGL
+313 IALFVNGL

-333 GTVESAVPAGQITE
+333 GTVENAVPAGQITE

-361 LASALSGVVID
+361 ISSALAGVVID
-372 RSGAQMAFWVP
+372 NSGAQMAFWVP
-383 LGFLL
+383 LGFMF

-395 PYLSTYRAA
+395 PYLTTYRAA
-404 IGYAHPRD
+404 IGYARTRD